1 VDRSARDRRVD
12 RNHLWILLGA
22 AVVFFGVFLLVAGD
36 KVSRLEADVTI
47 WINDAPNWIAWV
59 LWPVMQLGTV
69 WGPIIVGA
77 IAAYIWGPR
86 RGAAVLVSGIG
97 AWFLAKWVK
106 HIVQRGRPLAFIPS
120 IDVREGKGTGLG
132 FVSGHTAV
140 AFAMVTALYPVLSRK
155 GRVVAY
161 AVATVI
167 GLARIVY
174 GMHFPLDVVGGACL
188 GIVCGCVVDL
198 VLLAVP
204 GGQGAREERGDTAR
218 T

>member
-1 VDRSARDRRVD
+1 VDRRARDRRVD

-22 AVVFFGVFLLVAGD
+22 AVAFFAVFVVVAGD
-36 KVSRLEADVTI
+36 KVSRLEADLTI
-47 WINDAPNWIAWV
+47 WINDAPDWLAWA

-106 HIVQRGRPLAFIPS
+106 DIVQRGRPLAFIPS

-140 AFAMVTALYPVLSRK
+140 AFAIATALYPVLSRK

-161 AVATVI
+161 AIATVV
-167 GLARIVY
+167 GLARIVF

-204 GGQGAREERGDTAR
+204 GGRPAREGRGDPAR